1 MVQVTLPAHG
11 LHALEAF
18 VQGEAVMQVVG
29 YDQWLR
35 EEELVVL
42 KDLCGEL
49 DDESVASL
57 VRNVSG
63 SETKG
68 GAVRSMDRG
77 GGRGEE
83 GGARVEEGG
92 ERG

>member
-1 MVQVTLPAHG
+1 M
-11 LHALEAF
+11 
-18 VQGEAVMQVVG
+18 QGEAVMQVVG

-63 SETKG
+63 SETRG
-68 GAVRSMDRG
+68 GAV
-77 GGRGEE
+77 
-83 GGARVEEGG
+83 
-92 ERG
+92 